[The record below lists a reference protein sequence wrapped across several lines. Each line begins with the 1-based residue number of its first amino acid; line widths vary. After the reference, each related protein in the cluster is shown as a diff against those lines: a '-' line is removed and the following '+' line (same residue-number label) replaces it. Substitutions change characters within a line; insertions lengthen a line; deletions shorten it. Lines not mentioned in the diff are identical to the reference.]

1 MGCSDLKFLL
11 IALLLLMSKTCLP
24 PCSALEEQPAQKTER
39 IVFSDSQATE
49 KIFAIDRAVVLECIS
64 LSRFNIRYH
73 LEANRHWSTRDW
85 LYPLG
90 QELGT
95 GASFANAIDDI
106 NQRAKGLDKL
116 DRISR
121 SAQKG
126 GLESAIVG
134 SSLSGT
140 SSVFELAQ
148 NVFFQFRASRLGFSN
163 AAAIAY
169 VHARLNSIDRLL
181 EDRARLVV
189 LVSDPKK
196 RQILE
201 LEGRLLQRI
210 RGQLLFEFRKWS
222 VQSKEVAWREGT
234 FYAVNAIQN
243 YITCSSS
250 IMSLQGFSNPNFR
263 GASAISAVIADSLAT
278 INPPFRTAVGIY
290 MRKIQRRRLVRSFPE
305 ISLWVREDSSVDWE
319 QLKQLVERN
328 LDPVKDVKDIEEI
341 TYLSKRSR
349 RFDVAL
355 DKESA
360 KIDKFRRVAAQQ
372 AISGPAIGFASLVR
386 SVLFT
391 IAFYGYRHNRAT
403 ANQLSFAGRISQA
416 SGQSYSLIV
425 TPTTAIAGAIYK
437 RRLSERG
444 ELPAQKFEERLQK
457 LDEWEQRLKT
467 SHPWTP

>member
-24 PCSALEEQPAQKTER
+24 PCWALEEQSAAKAGS
-39 IVFSDSQATE
+39 VVLSDSQATE
-49 KIFAIDRAVVLECIS
+49 KVFEIDRAVVLECIS

-85 LYPLG
+85 LYPLW

-95 GASFANAIDDI
+95 GASFANTIDDL

-116 DRISR
+116 DRISK

-140 SSVFELAQ
+140 SSAFELAQ
-148 NVFFQFRASRLGFSN
+148 NVFFQIRARRLGFSN

-169 VHARLNSIDRLL
+169 VHARLNSIDRSL
-181 EDRARLVV
+181 EDRAHLVV
-189 LVSDPKK
+189 LVSDLRK
-196 RQILE
+196 RQMLE
-201 LEGRLLQRI
+201 LEGTLLKRI
-210 RGQLLFEFRKWS
+210 RGQLLFEFKKWS
-222 VQSKEVAWREGT
+222 VHSKEIAWREGT

-243 YITCSSS
+243 YITCASSM
-250 IMSLQGFSNPNFR
+250 MSLKGFSNPNYR
-263 GASAISAVIADSLAT
+263 GAAAISAVVADSLAT
-278 INPPFRTAVGIY
+278 INPPFRTAIGIY
-290 MRKIQRRRLVRSFPE
+290 MRKIQRRRLVHSFRE
-305 ISLWVREDSSVDWE
+305 SSLGAREDSTVDWE

-328 LDPVKDVKDIEEI
+328 LDPVKDVNDIEEI
-341 TYLSKRSR
+341 TFLSERSR
-349 RFDVAL
+349 RLDLAL
-355 DKESA
+355 DKESE

-391 IAFYGYRHNRAT
+391 IAFYGYRHNPVT

-425 TPTTAIAGAIYK
+425 TPTTAITGAIYK

-444 ELPAQKFEERLQK
+444 ELPAQKFEERLRK